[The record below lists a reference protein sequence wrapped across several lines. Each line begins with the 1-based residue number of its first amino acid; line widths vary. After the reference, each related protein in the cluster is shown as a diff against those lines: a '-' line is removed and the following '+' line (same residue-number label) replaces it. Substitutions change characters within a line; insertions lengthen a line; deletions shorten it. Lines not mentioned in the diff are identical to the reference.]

1 LKETNPEKDL
11 EDIVRAL
18 IKKRSCRIIKNII
31 DKDGDKNE

>member
-1 LKETNPEKDL
+1 LKEINLGRDL

>member
-1 LKETNPEKDL
+1 LKEINLGRDL
-11 EDIVRAL
+11 EDIVRAP